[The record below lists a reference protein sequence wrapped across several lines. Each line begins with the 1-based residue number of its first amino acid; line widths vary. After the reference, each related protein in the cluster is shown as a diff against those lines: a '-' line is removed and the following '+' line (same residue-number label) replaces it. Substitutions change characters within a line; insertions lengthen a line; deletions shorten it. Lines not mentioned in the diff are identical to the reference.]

1 MVDLD
6 HFKRVNDA
14 HGHLVGDSLLQSIA
28 NAMEEAIRNSDY
40 IARYGG
46 DEFVVILPETPL
58 PKAEEMA
65 ERLLVKVAEHPTSIL
80 EGTILGL
87 TLSIG
92 IANFPAHGRTWQDLL
107 KAADVALYRAK
118 KAGRNR
124 VEIVNATK

>member
-14 HGHLVGDSLLQSIA
+14 HGHMVGDSVLQSIA
-28 NAMEEAIRNSDY
+28 NAMEGAIRNSDY

-65 ERLLVKVAEHPTSIL
+65 ERLLVKVAKHPTSIL
-80 EGTILGL
+80 EGTILSL
-87 TLSIG
+87 THSIG
-92 IANFPAHGRTWQDLL
+92 VANFPAHGRTWQDLL
-107 KAADVALYRAK
+107 KAADVALHSAK
-118 KAGRNR
+118 KAGRNC
-124 VEIVNATK
+124 VKTGNYNK